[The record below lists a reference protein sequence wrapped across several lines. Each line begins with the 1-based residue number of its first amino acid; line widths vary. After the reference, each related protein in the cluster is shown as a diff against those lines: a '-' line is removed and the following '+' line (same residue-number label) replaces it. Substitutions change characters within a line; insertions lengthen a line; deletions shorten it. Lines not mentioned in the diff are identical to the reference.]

1 MTSDADMPQYDG
13 MGYEELVSSA
23 QFLWLEN
30 AKLREEIGRWITLPE
45 YPMAEFKPKD
55 TERENAKLRDGI
67 DKYGIVRG

>member
-45 YPMAEFKPKD
+45 YPMVEFKPRKPS
-55 TERENAKLRDGI
+55 
-67 DKYGIVRG
+67 VRTSSCETASTNMEL